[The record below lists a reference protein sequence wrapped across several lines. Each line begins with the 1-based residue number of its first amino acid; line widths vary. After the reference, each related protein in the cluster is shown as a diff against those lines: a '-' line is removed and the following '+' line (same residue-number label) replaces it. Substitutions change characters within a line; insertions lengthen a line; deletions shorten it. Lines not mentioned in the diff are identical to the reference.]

1 MGSWLADRQL
11 RRVQQRLTRA
21 RDRLAAAEAEAEVFS
36 EQSEEDSLRSLV
48 NDDGVARAEASESDK
63 HATAARRG
71 LAALREEIRALE
83 QQRDELLDRRSRG

>member
-1 MGSWLADRQL
+1 MSSWLADRRL

-21 RDRLAAAEAEAEVFS
+21 RDRLAATEAEAALFS

-63 HATAARRG
+63 HASAARRS
-71 LAALREEIRALE
+71 LAALRDEIHALE
-83 QQRDELLDRRSRG
+83 RQRDELLDRRGR